1 MFRKI
6 VMNRQRV
13 VTIVGAVTGLA
24 ISTATLAAGQ
34 SSTNYAIPRD
44 VINNGVADMS
54 STNFRLSSSVGDAVT
69 NKIYV
74 ANSISI
80 GNVSVIDGAT

>member
-1 MFRKI
+1 
-6 VMNRQRV
+6 MNRQCLV
-13 VTIVGAVTGLA
+13 ALASVAV
-24 ISTATLAAGQ
+24 STAMIAAGQ
-34 SSTNYAIPRD
+34 ISTNFAIPRD

-54 STNFRLSSSVGDAVT
+54 STNYKLSASVGGAVT

>member
-1 MFRKI
+1 MFRKT
-6 VMNRQRV
+6 VMNWQCLV
-13 VTIVGAVTGLA
+13 ALASVAV
-24 ISTATLAAGQ
+24 STAMIAAGQ
-34 SSTNYAIPRD
+34 ISTNFATSRD

-54 STNFRLSSSVGDAVT
+54 STNYKLSASVGDAVT

>member
-1 MFRKI
+1 MI
-6 VMNRQRV
+6 LLTVS
-13 VTIVGAVTGLA
+13 LA
-24 ISTATLAAGQ
+24 CVCLAASTFTWAAGQ
-34 SSTNYAIPRD
+34 ISTNYAIPRD

-54 STNFRLSSSVGDAVT
+54 STNYKLSASVVDAVT

>member
-6 VMNRQRV
+6 LINRQCLIALAGV
-13 VTIVGAVTGLA
+13 AV
-24 ISTATLAAGQ
+24 STATIAAGQ
-34 SSTNYAIPRD
+34 ISTNHAIPRD

-54 STNFRLSSSVGDAVT
+54 STNYKLSASVVDAVT

>member
-6 VMNRQRV
+6 VMNRQCLV
-13 VTIVGAVTGLA
+13 ALA
-24 ISTATLAAGQ
+24 SVAFSTATIAAGQ
-34 SSTNYAIPRD
+34 ISTNFATSRD
-44 VINNGVADMS
+44 AINNGVADMS
-54 STNFRLSSSVGDAVT
+54 STNYKLSASVGGAVT